1 MLDGARPRALAPQVS
16 SITST
21 MRGLRALV
29 WLACV
34 GACAAKPDAINAKM
48 TAREVAPEMI
58 ESKLATQTT
67 RPVFEQGS
75 AGPRRIVCVSF
86 DDP

>member
-1 MLDGARPRALAPQVS
+1 MLDEARPQTFAPQVS
-16 SITST
+16 SIIST

-34 GACAAKPDAINAKM
+34 GACAAKPDAINAKKA
-48 TAREVAPEMI
+48 AREVAAEMI

-67 RPVFEQGS
+67 RPVFERGF
-75 AGPRRIVCVSF
+75 AGPRRIVCVNF

>member
-1 MLDGARPRALAPQVS
+1 MLDEARPRTFGPQVS

-21 MRGLRALV
+21 MRGRALV

-67 RPVFEQGS
+67 RPVFEQGF
-75 AGPRRIVCVSF
+75 AGLRRIVCVNF

>member
-1 MLDGARPRALAPQVS
+1 
-16 SITST
+16 
-21 MRGLRALV
+21 MRGLRALA

-34 GACAAKPDAINAKM
+34 GACAAKPDAINAKK
-48 TAREVAPEMI
+48 MI